1 MRLKIYLTAFI
12 FYFLQLAFSHAQPT
26 GFSYQAVVRSSE
38 GEPLQNQT
46 ISLRISL
53 QNIEGN
59 SVYFSETYSAITT
72 DLGVISVVVGEG
84 ELVEGSFDQVPW
96 SDGEVF
102 IKVDVDPSGGSN
114 FVDIGTSKLQAVPF
128 AFFALTGNQGPQGEI
143 GPQGET
149 GPQGEPGPAGVGIS
163 STVDNGDGTFTIT
176 YTDNT
181 SFTTINL
188 TGPQGD
194 PGPQGPAGT
203 GLNNRGAWIS
213 GTTYQPNDYV
223 FAPSVNDPLVNSMW
237 IMQAQDAIVSSVE
250 PNQDTGNWVEFQAPQ
265 GEVGPMGPQGPAG
278 PEGPQG
284 QKGDTGDTG
293 NEGLSAYQVWLDQ
306 GNTGS
311 QSDFLSSLVGPQGP
325 QGLEGAEGPQGPQG
339 LQGPQGVQGIEG
351 PIGPE
356 GPQGAVGPQGPQG
369 PAGVSITWLGELSDY
384 PSSPTL
390 NQAFYLITE
399 GKSYIYNGAIWQ
411 TLAQDGIQ
419 GEQGPVGPAGPQG
432 PQGEAGTGLVNKGN
446 WITGTT
452 YNAGDYVFAESSSTP
467 GVNSMFICQTD
478 SYLSSS
484 SPKDDSV
491 NWVEFEA
498 PQGPQGDV
506 GPQGPKG
513 DTGPQGSQGI
523 PGVSINWLG
532 DQFDYPISPSLN
544 QAFYHTSEGKSYIY
558 NGSSWQII
566 SQDGAQGP
574 IGPTGTQGIQ
584 GPQGIQGEQGP
595 EGPLVA
601 GASGQTLRHNGTSW
615 IASSNV
621 FNNGTSV
628 GIATSSPTQALDIN
642 GQIRIRGGSPSLG
655 RILTSDVD
663 GVATWQVAPE
673 ASKWTLS
680 GSNIYRLTGNVGV
693 GTTSPTNK
701 LDIDGLIRI
710 RGGNPGA
717 GKILT
722 STSTGVGFWADA
734 PDGSK
739 WTLSGSDIYRST
751 GNVGVGTATPLE
763 KLEVLGNIK
772 AQGKLIGQSME
783 VIQPAPVEEP
793 IFLVRNSAGQIV
805 FAVYESG
812 VRMYVDDSSKQSR
825 GGFAVGGLSDQTKE
839 NVEYFRVTPDSVRIN
854 IRQGVA
860 KQTRGG
866 FAVGGLSDQ
875 TKVTT
880 RKDLLFVG
888 IDSTRIYIDDSLTK
902 QSRGG
907 FAVGGLSDQTKNPT
921 ANFFNINTDATG
933 IINPSEARILWYPLK
948 EAFLAGRVL
957 IESPDSVGTNSW
969 ASGYESK
976 SIGNF
981 SQALGYRARA
991 FGNSSTAIGRF
1002 ATAQGHLSFAFGEQA
1017 KALGMGSYAI
1027 GSVGRDTIT
1036 GASTGN
1042 PAVAQGN
1049 YSMAIGLGVK
1059 TVGLGSYAFGTN
1071 SIASGDFSMAL
1082 GENSSATGYKS
1093 YAIGSKAEASGIASF
1108 AFGIGAKALTAN
1120 SVAIG
1125 VNVTANSGD
1134 EFYPAFAF
1142 GRNVTASGIYSTA
1155 IGVSN
1160 SSSGFGSI
1168 SMGEGTVSSSNSSTA
1183 MGYSTTASG
1192 RWSTAMGFIAQATN
1206 DVAISAGRYTLASGR
1221 YTVAMGEYTSALSG
1235 YEMVVGRYNTTYSP
1249 VSTTGWSSGD
1259 RLFVIANGTGSAT
1272 RSNALTVLKNGNI
1285 GVNTAT
1291 PTTRFHVEHPN
1302 SGGNGLSISNLSNTA
1317 YRWTLYVA
1325 SSDQSLRLYYDG
1337 VQKGSFNSS
1346 TGAYSTSS
1354 DRVLKKNIVK
1364 SSPVL
1369 AKVLN
1374 LGVVEYNFLDQKDDK
1389 KFIGLIAQ
1397 DVEKIFPSIVN
1408 TPISSDNEE
1417 SYYSIDYSATGVI
1430 AIKAIQ
1436 EQQEIIN
1443 EQQKVIDSQMKTIE
1457 ELQTRIENIERLL
1470 LEKK

>member
-1 MRLKIYLTAFI
+1 MRMKYLLAAFAFI
-12 FYFLQLAFSHAQPT
+12 ISQVVYSQGITS
-26 GFSYQAVVRSSE
+26 GFTYQAVIRSSE
-38 GEPLQNQT
+38 GEPLQVQN
-46 ISLRISL
+46 IGLRISL
-53 QNIEGN
+53 QDQEGN
-59 SVYFSETYSAITT
+59 SVYFSETHLVTTT
-72 DLGVISVVVGEG
+72 DQGVISVVVGEG
-84 ELVEGSFDQVPW
+84 SLVNGSFDQVPW
-96 SDGEVF
+96 SDGDIF
-102 IKVDVDPSGGSN
+102 IKVEVDPNGGSN
-114 FVDIGTSKLQAVPF
+114 FVDIGTNKLQAVPF
-128 AFFALTGNQGPQGEI
+128 ALYALTGNQGPQGET
-143 GPQGET
+143 GPQGEI
-149 GPQGEPGPAGVGIS
+149 GPQGEPGPAGIGIA
-163 STVDNGDGTFTIT
+163 STVDNGDGTFTIN

-181 SFTTINL
+181 SFTSINL
-188 TGPQGD
+188 TGPQGEQG
-194 PGPQGPAGT
+194 PQGETGPQGPAGT
-203 GLNNRGAWIS
+203 GLNNMGAWVS
-213 GTTYQPNDYV
+213 GTTYEPNDYV
-223 FAPSVNDPLVNSMW
+223 FAPSVNDPLINSMW
-237 IMQAQDAIVSSVE
+237 IMQAQDALLSTIE
-250 PNQDTGNWVEFQAPQ
+250 PNQDIVNWVEFQAPQ
-265 GEVGPMGPQGPAG
+265 GEVGPEGPQGPIG

-284 QKGDTGDTG
+284 PKGDTGDSG
-293 NEGLSAYQVWLDQ
+293 NDGLSAYQVWLDQ

-311 QSDFLSSLVGPQGP
+311 QSDFLSSLVGAQGP

-339 LQGPQGVQGIEG
+339 SQGQ
-351 PIGPE
+351 
-356 GPQGAVGPQGPQG
+356 QGPQG
-369 PAGVSITWLGELSDY
+369 PAGISINWLGELSDY
-384 PSSPTL
+384 PISPTL

-411 TLAQDGIQ
+411 IVAQDGIQ
-419 GEQGPVGPAGPQG
+419 GEQGPMGPLGPQG

-523 PGVSINWLG
+523 AGVSINWLG
-532 DQFDYPISPSLN
+532 EFANYPSPASLN
-544 QAFYHTSEGKSYIY
+544 QAFYHSVEGKSYLY
-558 NGSSWQII
+558 NGSSWQVITK
-566 SQDGAQGP
+566 DG
-574 IGPTGTQGIQ
+574 I
-584 GPQGIQGEQGP
+584 QGP
-595 EGPLVA
+595 EGPLV
-601 GASGQTLRHNGTSW
+601 GGTSGQTLRHNGTTW
-615 IASSNV
+615 VASSSI
-621 FNNGTSV
+621 FNNGTNV
-628 GIATSSPTQALDIN
+628 GISTSSPSQALDIN
-642 GQIRIRGGSPSLG
+642 GQIRIRGGNPSLG
-655 RILTSDVD
+655 RILTSDAD

-680 GSNIYRLTGNVGV
+680 GSNIYRSTGNVGV

-701 LDIDGLIRI
+701 LDVDGLIRI

-717 GKILT
+717 GKVLT
-722 STSTGVGFWADA
+722 STSTGVGFWAD
-734 PDGSK
+734 PPEGSK

-772 AQGKLIGQSME
+772 AQGKLIGESME

-812 VRMYVDDSSKQSR
+812 VRMYVDDTSKQSR
-825 GGFAVGGLSDQTKE
+825 GGFAIGGLSDQTKAE
-839 NVEYFRVTPDSVRIN
+839 TEYFRVTPDSVRIN

-866 FAVGGLSDQ
+866 FAIGNLSDQ
-875 TKVTT
+875 TKLTT
-880 RKDLLFVG
+880 KKNLMFVG
-888 IDSTRIYIDDSLTK
+888 IDSTRIYIDDSAVK

-907 FAVGGLSDQTKNPT
+907 FAIGGLSDQTKNPT

-948 EAFLAGRVL
+948 EAFLAGKVL

-969 ASGYESK
+969 ASGFESK

-1017 KALGMGSYAI
+1017 KAIGLGSYAI

-1042 PAVAQGN
+1042 PAIARGN
-1049 YSMAIGLGVK
+1049 YSMAIGLGVE
-1059 TVGLGSYAFGTN
+1059 TEGLGSYAFGTN
-1071 SIASGDFSMAL
+1071 SVASGDFSMAL

-1093 YAIGSKAEASGIASF
+1093 YAFGSKAEASGIASF
-1108 AFGIGAKALTAN
+1108 AIGIGAKALTAN

-1125 VNVTANSGD
+1125 VNAIANSGD

-1160 SSSGFGSI
+1160 TSSGYGSI
-1168 SMGEGTVSSSNSSTA
+1168 SMGEGTVSSSNSSSA
-1183 MGYSTTASG
+1183 FGYSTAASG
-1192 RWSTAMGFIAQATN
+1192 RWSTAMGFYAQATN
-1206 DVAISAGRYTLASGR
+1206 DVAFAMGRYTTASGR
-1221 YTVAMGEYTSALSG
+1221 YTAAFGEYTSALSA
-1235 YEMVVGRYNTTYSP
+1235 YEMVVGRYNTTYTP
-1249 VSTTGWSSGD
+1249 LSTTGWNSAD
-1259 RLFVIANGTGSAT
+1259 RLFVIGNGTGSTT

-1285 GVNTAT
+1285 GVNTTT
-1291 PTTRFHVEHPN
+1291 PITRFHVEHPN
-1302 SGGNGLSISNLSNTA
+1302 SGGNGLSISNSSNTS
-1317 YRWTLYVA
+1317 YRWSLYVS
-1325 SSDQSLRLYYDG
+1325 SSDQALRLYYDG
-1337 VQKGSFNSS
+1337 VLKGSFNPS
-1346 TGAYSTSS
+1346 TGTYSTSS
-1354 DRVLKKNIVK
+1354 DRRLKKNIEK

-1369 AKVLN
+1369 SRVLN
-1374 LGVVEYNFLDQKDDK
+1374 LGVVEYSFLDQKSDQK
-1389 KFIGLIAQ
+1389 YIGLIAQ
-1397 DVEKIFPSIVN
+1397 DVEKLFPSIVN
-1408 TPISSDNEE
+1408 TPISSENEE